1 MTDAPPDTDAL
12 LAGVAAGDPHAR
24 DRLLARH
31 RTRLRRMVDL
41 RLDPRLA
48 GRADP
53 SDVVQEVL
61 AAAAPRLNEY
71 ARERPIPFYPWLR
84 QFAADRLAD
93 LHRRHRHAARRSV
106 AREHIDGLPD
116 GSALALAGRL
126 ADTAPGPSERARRAE
141 RRERVRDALLLL
153 PPADREA
160 LALRF
165 LEELTAGEVAVVLN
179 ITEAAA
185 KKRVLRALA
194 RLQPLLADDT
204 GGGE

>member
-1 MTDAPPDTDAL
+1 MTDAVPDTDTL
-12 LAGVAAGDPHAR
+12 LDGVAVGDTHAR

-31 RTRLRRMVDL
+31 RTRLRRMVDF

-61 AAAAPRLNEY
+61 AAAAGRLDEY
-71 ARERPIPFYPWLR
+71 ARERPVPFYPWLR

-93 LHRRHRHAARRSV
+93 LHRRHLHAARRSV
-106 AREHIDGLPD
+106 TREQADDLPD
-116 GSALALAGRL
+116 GSVAELVARL
-126 ADTAPGPSERARRAE
+126 ADTAPGPSEHLRRAE
-141 RRERVRDALLLL
+141 RRERVRTALLLL
-153 PPADREA
+153 PAADREV
-160 LALRF
+160 LALRY
-165 LEELTAGEVAVVLN
+165 LEELSAGEVAAVLG

-194 RLQPLLADDT
+194 RLQPLLTDDT
-204 GGGE
+204 GGAA